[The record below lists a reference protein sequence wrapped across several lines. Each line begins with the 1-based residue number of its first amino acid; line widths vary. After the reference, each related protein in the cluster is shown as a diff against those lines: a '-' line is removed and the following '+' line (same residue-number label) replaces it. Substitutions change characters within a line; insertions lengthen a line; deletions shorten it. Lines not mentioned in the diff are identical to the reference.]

1 MNESSLHIIKNEG
14 RLLLSTPNHLQMAH
28 MHAKM
33 RLMKKLMQR
42 TLKKSVDASGI
53 GLHSGRTVQL
63 RLDPAPVDTGVV
75 FRRTDVDAEFK
86 ATPDCVMDTM
96 LCTKMGNDDGVTVS
110 TVEHL
115 MSALYGL
122 GVDNVIVSIDAE
134 EIPIFDGSAAPF
146 VYLLEDAGIVTQDA
160 PKKVIKVMRKV
171 EVVDGDKRA
180 SFSPADHFSV
190 NLSLDYN
197 HPVVPAQ
204 QQKFLINGDFYR
216 SGIARART
224 FCFQGDVEKMQ
235 SVGLALGGG
244 LDNAIVVGDFSIL
257 NQTGLRYTDEF
268 MRHKVLDC
276 IGDLYMIGHPIIGA
290 FDATMTGHGLNN
302 KLLRALMADPLN
314 WRYMELPVDSDVLPL
329 APIEAAA

>member
-1 MNESSLHIIKNEG
+1 
-14 RLLLSTPNHLQMAH
+14 
-28 MHAKM
+28 
-33 RLMKKLMQR
+33 MKKLMQR
-42 TLKKSVDASGI
+42 TLKKPVEASGI
-53 GLHSGRTVQL
+53 GLHSGRTVHM
-63 RLDPAPVDTGVV
+63 RLDPAGADTGII
-75 FRRTDVDAEFK
+75 FRRTDIEAEFK
-86 ATPDCVMDTM
+86 VTPDCVMDTM
-96 LCTKMGNDDGVTVS
+96 LCTKMGNADGVTVS

-122 GVDNVIVSIDAE
+122 GVDNVIVSLDSE
-134 EIPIFDGSAAPF
+134 EVPIFDGSAAPF
-146 VYLLEDAGIVTQDA
+146 VYLLEDAGLIAQDV
-160 PKKVIKVMRKV
+160 PKKVIKVMRQV
-171 EVVDGDKRA
+171 EVTDGDKRA

-190 NLSLDYN
+190 SLELDYN

-204 QQKFLINGDFYR
+204 QQKFLINGDIYR

-257 NQTGLRYTDEF
+257 NSTGLRYNDEF

-290 FDATMTGHGLNN
+290 FEANMTGHGLNN
-302 KLLRALMADPLN
+302 KLLRKLMADPLN
-314 WRYMELPVDSDVLPL
+314 WRYMELPVDSDILPL
-329 APIEAAA
+329 SPVDVAA